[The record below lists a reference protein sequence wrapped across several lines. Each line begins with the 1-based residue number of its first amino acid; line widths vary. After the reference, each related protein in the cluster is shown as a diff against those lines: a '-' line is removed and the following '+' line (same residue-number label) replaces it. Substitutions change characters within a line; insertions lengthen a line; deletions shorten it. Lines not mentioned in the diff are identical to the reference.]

1 MKSMSNQLEMLKDW
15 LGAGSIDIFGR
26 PFSGKDTQAEKLA
39 GIFGGLVVSGGE
51 ILRSHH
57 DPREVEEILNSG
69 GIVPSDF
76 YLKLVLPYLS
86 RLAFADKP
94 LILSAVGRSHG
105 EEVDV
110 IQAAEQSRHPIR
122 AVILLD
128 ISEDEVWRRDGLS
141 ADRKERGQ
149 RADDTQKALELR
161 LKKFEDQTMP
171 VIDFYRNRDLLV
183 EVDGSLPR
191 EAVTEEILAKL
202 AELAK
207 R

>member
-1 MKSMSNQLEMLKDW
+1 MDNQLKAVKGW

-39 GIFGGLVVSGGE
+39 QLLGAQLIGGGD
-51 ILRSHH
+51 ILRSHE
-57 DPREVEEILNSG
+57 DPSQVEKVMSEG

-76 YLKLVLPYLS
+76 YLNLVLPYLS
-86 RLAFADKP
+86 RPEFSGKP
-94 LILSAVGRSHG
+94 LVLSAVGRAHG
-105 EEVDV
+105 EEMAVM
-110 IQAAEQSRHPIR
+110 QAAEQSRHPIR

-141 ADRKERGQ
+141 ADLKERGQ
-149 RADDTQKALELR
+149 RADDTKKALELR
-161 LKKFEDQTMP
+161 LKKFEDRTMP

>member
-1 MKSMSNQLEMLKDW
+1 
-15 LGAGSIDIFGR
+15 
-26 PFSGKDTQAEKLA
+26 
-39 GIFGGLVVSGGE
+39 
-51 ILRSHH
+51 
-57 DPREVEEILNSG
+57 
-69 GIVPSDF
+69 
-76 YLKLVLPYLS
+76 
-86 RLAFADKP
+86 
-94 LILSAVGRSHG
+94 
-105 EEVDV
+105 
-110 IQAAEQSRHPIR
+110 
-122 AVILLD
+122 LLD